1 MNTYLKN
8 VQNITFQDVFLR
20 WDRNNTKENK
30 EVLCETTEPSEY
42 MERARNLSKRSSD
55 WWRHV
60 GAVIIKDSYIVSEG
74 YNKHVPHEHINYM
87 QGDPRNTSHR
97 GRDIELSSA
106 IHAEAMAIAKA
117 AQMGVSLEGST
128 IYVTTF
134 PCPVCAKLI
143 VYSGI
148 ERVVFS
154 EGYAILDAQDI
165 LNSYSITIQKENP
178 R

>member
-1 MNTYLKN
+1 
-8 VQNITFQDVFLR
+8 
-20 WDRNNTKENK
+20 
-30 EVLCETTEPSEY
+30 
-42 MERARNLSKRSSD
+42 
-55 WWRHV
+55 
-60 GAVIIKDSYIVSEG
+60 
-74 YNKHVPHEHINYM
+74 
-87 QGDPRNTSHR
+87 
-97 GRDIELSSA
+97 
-106 IHAEAMAIAKA
+106 MAIAKA